1 MDDPRFR
8 DIVVRAPV
16 GTAIVNRAGAL
27 KGFHGYSAG
36 EPSMAGILVARGR
49 GVVAGT
55 RLRQVS
61 NLSIAPT
68 VLRLLGLPVPPQM
81 SGPLIQGLLAGI
93 EVEAEASE
101 EDR

>member
-1 MDDPRFR
+1 
-8 DIVVRAPV
+8 
-16 GTAIVNRAGAL
+16 
-27 KGFHGYSAG
+27 
-36 EPSMAGILVARGR
+36 MAGILVARGR